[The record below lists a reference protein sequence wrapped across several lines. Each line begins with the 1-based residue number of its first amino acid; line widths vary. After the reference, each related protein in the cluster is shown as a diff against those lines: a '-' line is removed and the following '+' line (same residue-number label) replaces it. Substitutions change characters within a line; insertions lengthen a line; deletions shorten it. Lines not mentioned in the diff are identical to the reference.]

1 MAVAVAVAEATASS
15 QLEGPFVQK
24 VDFTG
29 FYVARFTPGQ
39 SLFGHLTEIMGQHD
53 LARVV
58 VLSGIGSLR
67 DVTMRDLKDGIGLPI
82 NLDKTN
88 EIVSS
93 GPFELLS
100 LEGSVVPM
108 DGSPIIHLHGVMG
121 MPDGSVIGGHLF
133 EATVF
138 STLELFIAGV
148 GGTDLRKHPSLIT
161 GLNEYRVGP
170 ES

>member
-1 MAVAVAVAEATASS
+1 MEES
-15 QLEGPFVQK
+15 FVRE
-24 VDFTG
+24 VDFAG

-39 SLFGHLTEIMGQHD
+39 DLFGRLTEV
-53 LARVV
+53 LAERELERIV
-58 VLSGIGSLR
+58 VLSGIGSIQ
-67 DVTMRDLKDGIGLPI
+67 DVTMRDLKDGIERPI
-82 NLDKTN
+82 DLGKTN
-88 EIVSS
+88 EIVSK

-133 EATVF
+133 QATVF

-148 GGTDLRKHPSLIT
+148 TGTDLHKRASPIT

-170 ES
+170 QS